1 VFYYNAVATLGSGAW
16 MLRSGLHAPSWGQLA
31 LLLAIGAS
39 ATFAQL
45 SMTHAYRIGHTMAMS
60 SLSYSTIFY
69 ASLFDLLFWHETLPL
84 AGWLGMLLI
93 VASGVLSLR
102 LGP

>member
-1 VFYYNAVATLGSGAW
+1 
-16 MLRSGLHAPSWGQLA
+16 
-31 LLLAIGAS
+31 
-39 ATFAQL
+39 
-45 SMTHAYRIGHTMAMS
+45 MTHAYRIGHTMAMS

-102 LGP
+102 LGSPVFTK